1 MHPTVRELLKKHDI
15 KQILEETQHVLASE
29 KQLRET
35 FYDWVDSSM
44 KAEFINGEI
53 VVHSPALDI
62 HTVIRTHLSRLADFY
77 TMKHDVGIVRDEK
90 AMVHFSRNS
99 YEPDICF
106 WGKEKAANIKN
117 DTSIYPVPD
126 WIVEVLSKS
135 TKKRD
140 RGIKFQDYA
149 AHKVAEYWIIDP
161 ETHIVEQYHL
171 ATPKDTIYTLLA
183 TYIAKDNIESLVI
196 KGFNIPVAAIFDKK
210 ENWKT
215 LIAWQSQE

>member
-1 MHPTVRELLKKHDI
+1 MHPTVRELLKKHDV
-15 KQILEETQHVLASE
+15 KQILEETQQVLASE
-29 KQLRET
+29 KELRET

-53 VVHSPALDI
+53 VVHSPALHI
-62 HTVIRTHLSRLADFY
+62 HTVIRTNLSRLADY
-77 TMKHDVGIVRDEK
+77 YATQKDLGIVCDEK

-106 WGKEKAANIKN
+106 WGKDKAANIKD

-140 RGIKFQDYA
+140 RSIKFQDYA

-161 ETHIVEQYHL
+161 ERSTVELYHL
-171 ATPKDTIYTLLA
+171 ASPKDTIYTLLG
-183 TYIAKDNIESLVI
+183 TYTTQNKIQSLVI
-196 KGFNIPVAAIFDKK
+196 QGFEISVAAIFDKQ

-215 LIAWQSQE
+215 LMEWDK